1 MVIQDSPAAAVLGL
15 IVGVA
20 LIALLIALLMVIV
33 FVVVRV
39 ARGAWDVT
47 GPDAPLADT
56 ALAVLRERYARGEI
70 DAAEFEERKR
80 RLGS

>member
-15 IVGVA
+15 IVG
-20 LIALLIALLMVIV
+20 IALFALVIMVIV

-39 ARGAWDVT
+39 VRGAWDVT

>member
-15 IVGVA
+15 IVG
-20 LIALLIALLMVIV
+20 IALFAALLMVIV

-47 GPDAPLADT
+47 GPDAPPADT

-70 DAAEFEERKR
+70 DATEFEERKR

>member
-1 MVIQDSPAAAVLGL
+1 MVIQDSPAAVILGL
-15 IVGVA
+15 IVG
-20 LIALLIALLMVIV
+20 IALFALGIALLMVIV

-47 GPDAPLADT
+47 GPDAPPADT

-70 DAAEFEERKR
+70 DATEFEERKR